1 MTQLNEQLRIIAQPK
16 ALYRERYGSEHFK
29 TGNRVQ
35 RYIRAEDN
43 QLNFEYPT
51 IEIRREWSDAALPQ
65 YIRVAS
71 VTVPTDMES
80 IVCVHPYPIYPD
92 DFSIYKDADN
102 NAVYFPITNAD
113 FTNGRK
119 SFLLTRKKLLQS
131 ALKLHGPLRIVG
143 SGQSHILGIIK
154 KSRSKHL
161 IETYKLWKSQL
172 LFSRV
177 ERVSD
182 GIFNLCTNSSVLS
195 QVMSDETNQQ
205 HKDTVVPV
213 VMPSDHIENCGMCV
227 PDKGNSAGGDTILM
241 VLNTLNRD
249 NRILLNIIFIITFIF
264 RAKQVFHVQSHALFL
279 SCMAQISLAIFRG
292 PLRLYFYRYN
302 GCLPVAG
309 TPLCQFNVYL
319 IYIPTQINNFL
330 VVQLSIERLLLVVKP
345 LIFHQARHQN
355 CSRAI
360 FIHYIGLFV
369 AIVFPCF
376 YYPIIMQH
384 GAATIDLNNPSITQ
398 TYDLWYSQEIY
409 ELFDLLITFVPYF
422 LILISCLPFIGLVLY
437 RKYAL
442 GYRQGRQVGTRN
454 HHRLLFSL
462 HLFLFWFLLT
472 WSPRILYNFFQTIL
486 NLTYSVFIDAITTF
500 IVYLNYTFSSTIV
513 LITFEEMR
521 QFCFVKFGFQR
532 ILSLFQNR
540 IEPGQPVRYV
550 ARNQHIIHAL

>member
-1 MTQLNEQLRIIAQPK
+1 MTQPNEQLRIIAQPK

-71 VTVPTDMES
+71 VTVPNDMES

-92 DFSIYKDADN
+92 DSSIYKDVDN

-113 FTNGRK
+113 FINGRK

-143 SGQSHILGIIK
+143 SGQSHILGMIK

-213 VMPSDHIENCGMCV
+213 VMPSDHVENCGMCV
-227 PDKGNSAGGDTILM
+227 PDKGNWAGGDTILM
-241 VLNTLNRD
+241 VLNTLDRD
-249 NRILLNIIFIITFIF
+249 NR
-264 RAKQVFHVQSHALFL
+264 
-279 SCMAQISLAIFRG
+279 

-330 VVQLSIERLLLVVKP
+330 VVQLSIEQKELDTNLIQNQLNDFKLKLIEERPHMLSMIDIEIKSIINYDEIQKLFILIETVIDNNKKNLLVDELKDINTCLNDVYINENKSWQP
-345 LIFHQARHQN
+345 FNAFPQ
-355 CSRAI
+355 
-360 FIHYIGLFV
+360 FIKENHI
-369 AIVFPCF
+369 
-376 YYPIIMQH
+376 
-384 GAATIDLNNPSITQ
+384 
-398 TYDLWYSQEIY
+398 EIY
-409 ELFDLLITFVPYF
+409 FNNNNNTDEVKEEEEVEDSQDI
-422 LILISCLPFIGLVLY
+422 VLY
-437 RKYAL
+437 KSIFKE
-442 GYRQGRQVGTRN
+442 
-454 HHRLLFSL
+454 HH
-462 HLFLFWFLLT
+462 HHHHV
-472 WSPRILYNFFQTIL
+472 P
-486 NLTYSVFIDAITTF
+486 
-500 IVYLNYTFSSTIV
+500 
-513 LITFEEMR
+513 
-521 QFCFVKFGFQR
+521 
-532 ILSLFQNR
+532 
-540 IEPGQPVRYV
+540 
-550 ARNQHIIHAL
+550 